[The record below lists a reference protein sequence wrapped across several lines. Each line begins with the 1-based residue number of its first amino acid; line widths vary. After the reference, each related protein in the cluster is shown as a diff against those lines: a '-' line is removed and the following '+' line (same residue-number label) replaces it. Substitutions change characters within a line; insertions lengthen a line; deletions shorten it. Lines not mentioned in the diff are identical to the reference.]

1 MWIEQ
6 ICGKDVAE
14 TQFKSYEIG
23 FNEVEDKEPIFCEC
37 GEHKA
42 KWILTDEFMKD
53 WHMNLCDDCLLE
65 MREEYK
71 REGTKYNVSLIK

>member
-1 MWIEQ
+1 MLGIELLELETSLL
-6 ICGKDVAE
+6 IKDL
-14 TQFKSYEIG
+14 KPLKKDNYI
-23 FNEVEDKEPIFCEC
+23 ICEC

-42 KWILTDEFMKD
+42 KWTLTDEFMKG

>member
-1 MWIEQ
+1 MLGIELLELETNLL
-6 ICGKDVAE
+6 IKDLKPLKKDNYV
-14 TQFKSYEIG
+14 I
-23 FNEVEDKEPIFCEC
+23 CEC

-42 KWILTDEFMKD
+42 KWTLTDEFMKG

-65 MREEYK
+65 IREEYK

>member
-1 MWIEQ
+1 MLGIELLELETNLL
-6 ICGKDVAE
+6 IKDL
-14 TQFKSYEIG
+14 KPLKKDNDI
-23 FNEVEDKEPIFCEC
+23 ICEC

-42 KWILTDEFMKD
+42 KWILTDEFMKE
-53 WHMNLCDDCLLE
+53 WHMNLCNNCLLE

>member
-1 MWIEQ
+1 MLGVELLELKIDLL
-6 ICGKDVAE
+6 IKDLKP
-14 TQFKSYEIG
+14 FKKDNDIM
-23 FNEVEDKEPIFCEC
+23 CEC

-42 KWILTDEFMKD
+42 KWILTDEFMKG

-71 REGTKYNVSLIK
+71 REGTKYNVNLIK

>member
-1 MWIEQ
+1 MLGIELLKLETNLL
-6 ICGKDVAE
+6 IKDL
-14 TQFKSYEIG
+14 KPLKKDNYI
-23 FNEVEDKEPIFCEC
+23 ICEC

-42 KWILTDEFMKD
+42 KWTLADEFMKG

>member
-1 MWIEQ
+1 MLGIELLELETNLL
-6 ICGKDVAE
+6 IKDL
-14 TQFKSYEIG
+14 KPLKKDNDIM
-23 FNEVEDKEPIFCEC
+23 CEC

-42 KWILTDEFMKD
+42 KWRLTDEFMKG

>member
-1 MWIEQ
+1 MLGIELLELETNLL
-6 ICGKDVAE
+6 IKDLK
-14 TQFKSYEIG
+14 TLKKDNDI
-23 FNEVEDKEPIFCEC
+23 ICEC

-42 KWILTDEFMKD
+42 KWTLTDEFMKG
-53 WHMNLCDDCLLE
+53 WHMNLCDNCLLE

>member
-1 MWIEQ
+1 MLGRELLQ
-6 ICGKDVAE
+6 AE
-14 TQFKSYEIG
+14 INLLISDLKPFE
-23 FNEVEDKEPIFCEC
+23 EDDDTMCEC

-42 KWILTDEFMKD
+42 KWTLTDEFMKG

>member
-1 MWIEQ
+1 MLGIELLKLETNLL
-6 ICGKDVAE
+6 IKDL
-14 TQFKSYEIG
+14 KPLKKDNYI
-23 FNEVEDKEPIFCEC
+23 ICEC

-42 KWILTDEFMKD
+42 KWTLTDEFMKG
-53 WHMNLCDDCLLE
+53 WHMNLCDNCLLE

>member
-23 FNEVEDKEPIFCEC
+23 FNEVEDEEAIFCEC

-42 KWILTDEFMKD
+42 KWILTDEFMKG
-53 WHMNLCDDCLLE
+53 WHMNLCDDCLLK

>member
-1 MWIEQ
+1 MLGIELLELETNLL
-6 ICGKDVAE
+6 IKDLNPL
-14 TQFKSYEIG
+14 KKDNYI
-23 FNEVEDKEPIFCEC
+23 ICEC

-42 KWILTDEFMKD
+42 KWILADEFMKG

>member
-1 MWIEQ
+1 MLGVELLELETNLLI
-6 ICGKDVAE
+6 KDL
-14 TQFKSYEIG
+14 KPLKKDNYI
-23 FNEVEDKEPIFCEC
+23 ICEC

-42 KWILTDEFMKD
+42 KWTLTDEFMKG

-65 MREEYK
+65 IREEYK

>member
-1 MWIEQ
+1 MLGVELLELETNLLI
-6 ICGKDVAE
+6 KDL
-14 TQFKSYEIG
+14 KPLKKDNYI
-23 FNEVEDKEPIFCEC
+23 ICEC

-42 KWILTDEFMKD
+42 KWTLTDEFMKS

-65 MREEYK
+65 IREEYK